1 MAYMI
6 KLQSFSDQRGRL
18 TPVDKVLPFDMVRLY
33 YICNM
38 SEQANRGGHY
48 HKITKEAIFCVN
60 GSFTV
65 VVNNGKTR
73 EEFFLNDHTQCVVI
87 EPYEW
92 HMIHNFSTRYLPPR
106 PPCFCQ
112 LLRGQTDR
120 QPDRMVL

>member
-18 TPVDKVLPFDMVRLY
+18 TPVDGVLPFDMVRLY
-33 YICNM
+33 YICNL

-87 EPYEW
+87 EPNEW
-92 HMIHNFSTRYLPPR
+92 HMIHNFSIGAILMGVTSTHFDHSDYFTDEPILP
-106 PPCFCQ
+106 Q
-112 LLRGQTDR
+112 
-120 QPDRMVL
+120 

>member
-18 TPVDKVLPFDMVRLY
+18 TPVDGVLPFDMVRLY
-33 YICNM
+33 YICNI

-92 HMIHNFSTRYLPPR
+92 HMIHNFSMGAILMGVTSTHFDHADYFTEEPELP
-106 PPCFCQ
+106 Q
-112 LLRGQTDR
+112 
-120 QPDRMVL
+120 